1 MADFFFIAAALIVAI
16 TAVGL
21 LRVLRGP
28 NDADRMM
35 AAQLLG
41 TGGVAALLLA
51 EVRGARGAVDVA
63 LVLALLAA
71 FSGVAFVNAS
81 SGAHSGDI
89 DITSESRDDDA
100 RN

>member
-1 MADFFFIAAALIVAI
+1 MADFFFFAAALIVAI

-21 LRVLRGP
+21 FRLLRGP
-28 NDADRMM
+28 RDVDRMM

-51 EVRGARGAVDVA
+51 EARGVRGAVDVA

-71 FSGVAFVNAS
+71 FSGVAFVNAPF
-81 SGAHSGDI
+81 GAHRPDAASDPI
-89 DITSESRDDDA
+89 DNDLPD
-100 RN
+100 

>member
-1 MADFFFIAAALIVAI
+1 MTDFFFSAAALIVAI

-21 LRVLRGP
+21 FRVLRGP
-28 NDADRMM
+28 RDADRMM

-51 EVRGARGAVDVA
+51 EARGARGAVDVA

-71 FSGVAFVNAS
+71 FSGVAFVNAAP
-81 SGAHSGDI
+81 GGKHEDAE
-89 DITSESRDDDA
+89 TSDDDA
-100 RN
+100 HN

>member
-1 MADFFFIAAALIVAI
+1 MADFFLVAAALVVAI

-21 LRVLRGP
+21 FRVLRGP
-28 NDADRMM
+28 ENADRMM

-51 EVRGARGAVDVA
+51 EVRGMRGAVDVA
-63 LVLALLAA
+63 LVLALLAS

-81 SGAHSGDI
+81 SGASCGRQTHEGD
-89 DITSESRDDDA
+89 DDDA
-100 RN
+100 RD

>member
-1 MADFFFIAAALIVAI
+1 VADFFFIAAAIIVAI

-28 NDADRMM
+28 RDADRMM
-35 AAQLLG
+35 ATQLLG

-51 EVRGARGAVDVA
+51 EVRGTRGAVDVA

-71 FSGVAFVNAS
+71 ISGVAFVNTRLV
-81 SGAHSGDI
+81 GRCGDV
-89 DITSESRDDDA
+89 TSDMSKDDHRD
-100 RN
+100 